1 MFSRMSLLTVICF
14 WVAGGVG
21 AQERLEKRKIV
32 TPPNDT
38 YLMAVASQPDCPIQ
52 IENAKLQFAV
62 AGGSSW
68 GASYRLRNAGT
79 RPLTI
84 RSITLAM
91 WTVSGVGATWQE
103 LIEDSQKPV
112 LPRALIPI
120 RQFNSKTETVPLTD
134 EIRDQMKLRGPLR
147 AVVVLLVE
155 QIKFSDGSVYSDEA
169 TSKALQ
175 SYFQNVDV
183 ADKRLN

>member
-1 MFSRMSLLTVICF
+1 MFNRTVLLTVICF
-14 WVAGGVG
+14 CVAGSVA

-38 YLMAVASQPDCPIQ
+38 YLIAVASQPDCPIQ

-62 AGGSSW
+62 TGGSSW

-79 RPLTI
+79 TPLSI

-91 WTVSGVGATWQE
+91 WTVSGAGATWQE
-103 LIEDSQKPV
+103 LIQDSQKPV
-112 LPRALIPI
+112 LPQALIPL
-120 RQFNSKTETVPLTD
+120 RQFNSTTENVPLTD

-155 QIKFSDGSVYSDEA
+155 QITFSDGSLYSDEA

-175 SYFQNVDV
+175 AYFQNVDV
-183 ADKRLN
+183 TDKRQN